1 VAQIFP
7 NDGLNYI
14 FTQISMGG
22 TNASAVSATY
32 YAGLLSGGTTTT
44 VPTNGATIGSWTG
57 TFAETTGSGYA
68 RKAVSFS
75 TIANSNTAVSPVTGA
90 TISAGGANGSWVI
103 TVANN
108 TGVLPGMTVTLTG
121 GTANETKI
129 VTNII
134 GSTQIVLSSAI
145 ASGTQ
150 TTVLS
155 LGDLY
160 AGRKVYP
167 ASAISFGPAT
177 GTWTAATAYFICTG
191 ASASDNT
198 GKLLYVS
205 NFADATSPTLGAN
218 DTLTVT
224 PTILLSN

>member
-1 VAQIFP
+1 MAQIFP

-32 YAGLLSGGTTTT
+32 YAGLLAGGTATT
-44 VPTNGATIGSWTG
+44 VPSASAVLGTLGG
-57 TFAETTGSGYA
+57 TFTEVSGSGYA

-75 TIANSNTAVSPVTGA
+75 NVATSNTAVLTSA
-90 TISAGGANGSWVI
+90 TISAGGANGSWVV
-103 TVANN
+103 TVASN
-108 TGVLPGMTVTLTG
+108 TGVLPGMTATLTG
-121 GTANETKI
+121 GSGSETKI
-129 VTNII
+129 VTNVI

-150 TTVLS
+150 TAISV
-155 LGDLY
+155 GDLY

-167 ASAISFGPAT
+167 TSSISFGPAT
-177 GTWTAATAYFICTG
+177 GTWTAATGYFIATT
-191 ASASDNT
+191 SDNT

>member
-1 VAQIFP
+1 MAQIFP

-32 YAGLLSGGTTTT
+32 YAGLLSGGTAST
-44 VPTNGATIGSWTG
+44 VPGAAAVLGTLGG
-57 TFAETTGSGYA
+57 TFVETTGSGYV

-75 TIANSNTAVSPVTGA
+75 TIATSNTAILTSA
-90 TISAGGANGSWVI
+90 TITAGGGNTSWVV
-103 TVANN
+103 TVASN
-108 TGVLPGMTVTLTG
+108 TGVLPGMTATLTG
-121 GTANETKI
+121 GSGSETKI
-129 VTNII
+129 VTNTI

-145 ASGTQ
+145 ALGTQ
-150 TTVLS
+150 TAISV
-155 LGDLY
+155 GDLY

-167 ASAISFGPAT
+167 ASSISFGPAT
-177 GTWTAATAYFICTG
+177 GTWTAATGYFIAT
-191 ASASDNT
+191 SSDNS

-205 NFADATSPTLGAN
+205 NFADNTSPTLGAN

>member
-1 VAQIFP
+1 MAQIFP

-14 FTQISMGG
+14 FTQLSMGG

-32 YAGLLSGGTTTT
+32 YAGLLSGGTAST
-44 VPTNGATIGSWTG
+44 VPAAAAVLGTLGG
-57 TFAETTGSGYA
+57 TFVETSGSAYA
-68 RKAVSFS
+68 RKTVSFS
-75 TIANSNTAVSPVTGA
+75 TIATSNTAVLSGA
-90 TISAGGANGSWVI
+90 TISAGGGNGSWVV
-103 TVANN
+103 TVASNS
-108 TGVLPGMTVTLTG
+108 GVLPGMTATLTG
-121 GTANETKI
+121 GSGSETKI
-129 VTNII
+129 VTNTV

-150 TTVLS
+150 TAISV
-155 LGDLY
+155 GDLY

-167 ASAISFGPAT
+167 SAAISFGPAT
-177 GTWTAATAYFICTG
+177 GTWTAATGYFIATT
-191 ASASDNT
+191 SDNT

-205 NFADATSPTLGAN
+205 NFADNTSPTLGAN

>member
-1 VAQIFP
+1 MAQIFP

-32 YAGLLSGGTTTT
+32 YAGLLSGGTAIT

-57 TFAETTGSGYA
+57 TFAETTGSGYV

-75 TIANSNTAVSPVTGA
+75 TIANSNTAVLTSA
-90 TISAGGANGSWVI
+90 TISAGGTNTSWVV
-103 TVANN
+103 TVASNS
-108 TGVLPGMTVTLTG
+108 GVLPGMTATLTG
-121 GTANETKI
+121 GSGTETKI
-129 VTNII
+129 VTNTI

-150 TTVLS
+150 TAISV
-155 LGDLY
+155 GDLY

-167 ASAISFGPAT
+167 ASSISFGPAT

-205 NFADATSPTLGAN
+205 NFADNTSPTLGAN